1 VNRNIKKSIVILIV
15 GLLAAFTVFPAFA
28 APPSNDD
35 FDDATVIAELP
46 FSDSIDKTEATTAP
60 DDPDCV
66 GQGPTVWYAFT
77 SEEDIRVRA
86 DTVGS
91 DYDTTLSVYT
101 GSRGALTQI
110 ACNDDAVGLQSRVNF
125 DAVAG
130 ETYFFMV
137 GAFGSGPGGQLV
149 FSVDIAPPPLEI
161 DLTLNRVGTVI
172 PPKGAVTL
180 EGTVSCSRPASV
192 DLVGNASQ
200 RADLV
205 IIRASFGTFVSC
217 EGETPWSVTFIG
229 ENGRF
234 DGRFVERP
242 ASVTVFAS
250 AFDEE
255 TGEFVFGEVRQRVRL
270 RGAQPN

>member
-1 VNRNIKKSIVILIV
+1 VALII

-35 FDDATVIAELP
+35 FDDATVISGLP
-46 FSDSIDKTEATTAP
+46 FSDSIDTTEATTAS
-60 DDPDCV
+60 DDPDCA

-77 SEEDIRVRA
+77 PAEDIRVGA
-86 DTVGS
+86 DTFGS

-110 ACNDDAVGLQSRVNF
+110 TCNDDTVGLQSKVSF

-161 DLTLNRVGTVI
+161 DVTLNQFGTVI
-172 PPKGAVTL
+172 PSKGVVTL
-180 EGTVSCSRPASV
+180 EGTISCSRPASV
-192 DLVGNASQ
+192 DLFGEVSQ
-200 RADLV
+200 RAGRA
-205 IIRASFGTFVSC
+205 IIQGFFGTSFSC
-217 EGETPWSVTFIG
+217 EGETPWSVTFSG
-229 ENGRF
+229 ENGL
-234 DGRFVERP
+234 FVGGP
-242 ASVTVFAS
+242 ADVTLFVG

-255 TGEFVFGEVRQRVRL
+255 TGEFFSEEVQQTVRL
-270 RGAQPN
+270 RGASPN

>member
-1 VNRNIKKSIVILIV
+1 MKRNVMRATLAMVVGILTV
-15 GLLAAFTVFPAFA
+15 FTVFTVFA

-35 FDDATVIAELP
+35 FDNATVISGLP
-46 FSDSIDKTEATTAP
+46 FSDSLDTTEATTAP

-77 SEEDIRVRA
+77 PAEDIRVGA
-86 DTVGS
+86 NTFGS

-101 GSRGALTQI
+101 GYTGSRDALTLI
-110 ACNDDAVGLQSRVNF
+110 ACNDDTGGLQSRVSF

-137 GAFGSGPGGQLV
+137 GAFSSGPGGQLV

-161 DLTLNRVGTVI
+161 DVTLNQVGTVI
-172 PPKGAVTL
+172 PSKGVVTL

-192 DLVGNASQ
+192 DLFGVVSQ
-200 RADLV
+200 RAGRT
-205 IIRASFGTFVSC
+205 IIRGFFGTTSPC
-217 EGETPWSVTFIG
+217 EGETPWSVTFSG
-229 ENGRF
+229 ENGLF
-234 DGRFVERP
+234 VGGRADVTLFVG
-242 ASVTVFAS
+242 

-255 TGEFVFGEVRQRVRL
+255 TGEFFSEEVQQTVSL
-270 RGAQPN
+270 RGTSPN